1 MLSSL
6 FSGDM
11 LPCGRPRGASVG
23 ESVLVGPS
31 QKKSSTGAASKGPR
45 SELSTL
51 DFGAAGGD
59 VARALAA
66 CADKM
71 EVHEGGDTL
80 SAVSEEAAVL
90 YANGQN
96 DAAAAVLLGFI
107 DTLDAGQGEFMW
119 LMLLDLYKLTGQR
132 AAFDEQVIAYARSF
146 EKSPPPWDGQE
157 APSAQAKSS
166 TPTVAMGAALTEQLA
181 KQSDRVRDTARKS
194 GAIRIDLSRLRS
206 ADETGCQLLREMIAD
221 LTRGGVTVRLAGCGA
236 VANMLGGQV
245 MAGRRENR
253 NMWLLLLDMLQ
264 HTEEMDRFEEVAV
277 DYAVTFEESPP
288 SWEPPDM
295 EALGETTAE
304 LESAVRM
311 DQGIALEG
319 DVLGVSADGIRQL
332 AAFAANHSSIEVDCA
347 RLRRM
352 DFVAAGSLFNVL
364 ATLQAQGKLV
374 ALKQLNAMVAALL
387 RVMGIDQVAQLQLR
401 R

>member
-1 MLSSL
+1 MLC
-6 FSGDM
+6 SGLHLSAGCDEGNAVVVGPTHKKT
-11 LPCGRPRGASVG
+11 LTGGAS
-23 ESVLVGPS
+23 
-31 QKKSSTGAASKGPR
+31 KAPR

-71 EVHEGGDTL
+71 EVHEGGD
-80 SAVSEEAAVL
+80 AFGVVSEEAAVL

-96 DAAAAVLLGFI
+96 DAAAGVLSGFVA
-107 DTLDAGQGEFMW
+107 TLPDGQGEFMW

-132 AAFDEQVIAYARSF
+132 ASFDEHVIAYARSF
-146 EKSPPPWDGQE
+146 EKSPPPWDVE
-157 APSAQAKSS
+157 DAPAARPKSS
-166 TPTVAMGAALTEQLA
+166 TPTVAMGAALNEQLA
-181 KQSDRVRDTARKS
+181 KQFARVRETAQKS
-194 GAIRIDLSRLRS
+194 GAVRIDLSRLRS
-206 ADETGCQLLREMIAD
+206 ADEAGCQMLRELVSD
-221 LTRGGVTVRLAGCGA
+221 LKRSAVSVRLAGCSA

-264 HTEEMDRFEEVAV
+264 HTDDIDRFEEVAV

-288 SWEPPDM
+288 SWEPPTM
-295 EALGETTAE
+295 EALVTTTAE

-311 DQGIALEG
+311 DQGFVLEG
-319 DVLGVSADGIRQL
+319 DVLGASADSIRQL
-332 AAFAANHSSIEVDCA
+332 AAFAANHSSIEVDCS

-364 ATLQAQGKLV
+364 ATLQTQGKLV
-374 ALKQLNAMVAALL
+374 TLKQVNAMVAALL
-387 RVMGIDQVAQLQLR
+387 RVMGVDQVAQLQLR